1 MLLSPLTNFEIRKH
15 HQSEPK
21 SNGVYSKN
29 NLVLELNISQ
39 KKLDNSLKL
48 LLQIFIEYMHTIQ

>member
-48 LLQIFIEYMHTIQ
+48 L